1 MAIIGTMGLVGVAI
15 NDSIVVLAA
24 IQEDEAA
31 KNGNETVI
39 LEVVLRASRHVVATS
54 LTTIAG
60 FLPLIIAG
68 GGLWPPLAVT
78 GRHDCRRRRRR
89 HDPSIGLRTILLP
102 NPNETQFRMPGNVA
116 GYGMT
121 RGRFIEPNS
130 VRVAVVGARHDRNHG
145 TSHQPSAASH
155 R

>member
-1 MAIIGTMGLVGVAI
+1 MFGFPFGFMAIIGTMGLVGVAI

-68 GGLWPPLAVT
+68 GGLWPPLATT
-78 GRHDCRRRRRR
+78 GRHW
-89 HDPSIGLRTILLP
+89 PSRLP
-102 NPNETQFRMPGNVA
+102 A
-116 GYGMT
+116 
-121 RGRFIEPNS
+121 
-130 VRVAVVGARHDRNHG
+130 A
-145 TSHQPSAASH
+145 SAAP
-155 R
+155 RF